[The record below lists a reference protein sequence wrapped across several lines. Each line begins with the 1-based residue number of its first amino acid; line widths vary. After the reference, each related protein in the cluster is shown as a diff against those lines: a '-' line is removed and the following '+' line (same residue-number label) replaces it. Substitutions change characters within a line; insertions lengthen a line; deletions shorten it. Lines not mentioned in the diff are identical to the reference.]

1 MRSIMRHLQ
10 CILMSGEIHLFTFS
24 NFLLIFADFSHAK
37 FRIRLSCAVKTV
49 ALEFEWV
56 APKIQSN

>member
-24 NFLLIFADFSHAK
+24 NFLLIFADFLMGS
-37 FRIRLSCAVKTV
+37 
-49 ALEFEWV
+49 LESDCHV
-56 APKIQSN
+56 L